1 MSESEKSSWDKERV
15 KEIIDKAVEEILP
28 NMKLKE
34 GTVEGFQC
42 YKDMVELL
50 GSVRAEAIGWTW
62 SEACSQHARG
72 LDPRKFE
79 VPLLM
84 DKADADLNPERD
96 K

>member
-1 MSESEKSSWDKERV
+1 MSESEKSSWDRERV
-15 KEIIDKAVEEILP
+15 TTILHEEIGDEYYITHGP
-28 NMKLKE
+28 VEAGHATEKL
-34 GTVEGFQC
+34 T
-42 YKDMVELL
+42 ELL
-50 GSVRAEAIGWTW
+50 GSVRAEAIGWVW

-84 DKADADLNPERD
+84 DKANADLNPERD